1 MGKPSK
7 KSRGA
12 GKPAEKKEKAV
23 DDSKE
28 KNKEEDAVEGEET
41 KGFLRQLIYDFPLI
55 SASLT
60 VVIPYGLY
68 LLYFYILLQKP
79 DILSPLLELRPA
91 INSTTER
98 QVLLVGTMGAG
109 TTQVAH
115 ELSHK
120 LQLEVGHEVSDASW
134 YFCRD
139 GTVSWF
145 HGVRFMDSMI
155 QPLNL
160 CTKELVKGMGY
171 HPKFF
176 SSDTNC
182 TLYKDKDW
190 SPCWQRECI
199 KRVISEWNCA
209 RKQRCET
216 PFRRTLFQMRNPM
229 KTIESL
235 FIKFCEGSTMGN
247 GKIHD
252 SFLELTNS
260 LFPHVASELNEAS
273 CIEAVATYVV
283 EYDQMILKAHAE
295 GLIDAMYPL
304 ETSSPCEVAELAGFF
319 QADTTV
325 YKPNHDK
332 VAEYCRDTNDE
343 RQDYF
348 SRKKNK
354 RNAGIVSL
362 GWSDLRGG
370 VHSSKRADGDDTLE
384 KKVKQLFQ
392 DLGYNIDDIPEEG
405 GGIAAATK

>member
-1 MGKPSK
+1 MGKTPK

-12 GKPAEKKEKAV
+12 GKAEKKEKAAKN
-23 DDSKE
+23 DSKE
-28 KNKEEDAVEGEET
+28 KKKEEDAEEEEENRS
-41 KGFLRQLIYDFPLI
+41 FLRQLIYDFPLI

-68 LLYFYILLQKP
+68 LLYYYIQLQNP
-79 DILSPLLELRPA
+79 DMLSPLLKLRPA

-98 QVLLVGTMGAG
+98 QVLIVGTMGAG

-115 ELSHK
+115 ELSQL
-120 LQLEVGHEVSDASW
+120 LQLEVDHEVSDASW
-134 YFCRD
+134 HFCRD

-145 HGVRFMDSMI
+145 HGIRFLEHMI
-155 QPLNL
+155 QPLNM
-160 CTKELVKGMGY
+160 CTEPLVKGMGY

-176 SSDTNC
+176 SSNTTCNV
-182 TLYKDKDW
+182 YKDKDW

-209 RKQRCET
+209 RKDRCET
-216 PFRRTLFQMRNPM
+216 PFRKTLFQMRNPM

-235 FIKFCEGSTMGN
+235 FIKFCEGSTMENGN
-247 GKIHD
+247 IHD
-252 SFLELTNS
+252 SFLNLTNS
-260 LFPHVASELNEAS
+260 LFPHVAPELSGAS

-283 EYDQMILKAHAE
+283 EYDRMILKAHAE
-295 GLIDAMYPL
+295 GLIDAKYPL
-304 ETSSPCEVAELAGFF
+304 EKSSPCEVAELAGFL

-332 VAEYCRDTNDE
+332 VAEYCRDTNDN

-348 SRKKNK
+348 SRKKNQ

-370 VHSSKRADGDDTLE
+370 VHSSKRASGDKTLE
-384 KKVKQLFQ
+384 KKVKQLFK
-392 DLGYNIDDIPEEG
+392 DLGYRIDDIPEEG
-405 GGIAAATK
+405 GGIVAAAQ